1 MAKIL
6 VVEDDIIIRRLILFQ
21 LQDKQHQV
29 LEASNGKQGLKLA
42 QSEIPDLIIM
52 DLRMPVMDGWQ
63 ATETLKSDPETCR
76 IPVLALTAQS
86 LTSARLKFGQV
97 DCDGY
102 IQKPID
108 FSALFAQIDSLTNR
122 PIVA

>member
-6 VVEDDIIIRRLILFQ
+6 VVEDDTVIRNLILFQ

-29 LEASNGKQGLKLA
+29 LEASNGKQGLLLA
-42 QSEIPDLIIM
+42 QTETPDLIIM

-63 ATETLKSDPETCR
+63 ATETLKSHPETR
-76 IPVLALTAQS
+76 GIPILALSAQS
-86 LTSARLKFGQV
+86 HTSARLKFTDV
-97 DCDGY
+97 NCDGY

-108 FSALFAQIDSLTNR
+108 FTALFAQIESLTNTS
-122 PIVA
+122 IIA